1 MIKLKINK
9 VSKKTQRKKI
19 RNKKKLNLNTNNK
32 KGKAIIFM
40 GEEWIERGKKVH
52 QQQLSL
58 PRLTLIVPTGWENL
72 DTSNYTA
79 EGYFWLVRATASTTR
94 TLLYIY
100 IYIKFLINAN
110 LKFFI
115 FKGILIVRAF
125 EM

>member
-1 MIKLKINK
+1 MKLKINK

-19 RNKKKLNLNTNNK
+19 RNKKNLNLNTNNK

-58 PRLTLIVPTGWENL
+58 PRLTRIVPTGWENL

-79 EGYFWLVRATASTTR
+79 EGYFWLVGATASTTR

-100 IYIKFLINAN
+100 IKFLINAN
-110 LKFFI
+110 LKIFI